1 MTAGHNLRTLR
12 RARHLTVRDVEQATL
27 RLAKFKDDK
36 RFIVSNGWLTRLER
50 GVSGPS
56 IHKLFSLSIV
66 YNVSFL
72 ALLKLYDV
80 DINESEK
87 FLPIVHSDSTQL
99 LSPEIISD
107 GLTVSPSREEQT
119 QLVGGGSS
127 VGIVL
132 SSSVRS
138 RVPDFITYG
147 YIGLKD
153 FTMYPLIRPGA
164 FVRIDVRQKRV
175 ESQGF
180 YNEYDRPIY
189 FIELRGGYACGWCEL
204 QEKEKELVIIPHQS
218 SRAASRHF
226 SYPREA
232 EVVGRVVSF
241 DTGCVDSD
249 SVRRQF

>member
-27 RLAKFKDDK
+27 RLAKFKD
-36 RFIVSNGWLTRLER
+36 
-50 GVSGPS
+50 
-56 IHKLFSLSIV
+56 HKLFSLSIV

-107 GLTVSPSREEQT
+107 GLTVSSSRGEQT

-180 YNEYDRPIY
+180 FNEYRS
-189 FIELRGGYACGWCEL
+189 EER
-204 QEKEKELVIIPHQS
+204 
-218 SRAASRHF
+218 
-226 SYPREA
+226 
-232 EVVGRVVSF
+232 
-241 DTGCVDSD
+241 
-249 SVRRQF
+249 